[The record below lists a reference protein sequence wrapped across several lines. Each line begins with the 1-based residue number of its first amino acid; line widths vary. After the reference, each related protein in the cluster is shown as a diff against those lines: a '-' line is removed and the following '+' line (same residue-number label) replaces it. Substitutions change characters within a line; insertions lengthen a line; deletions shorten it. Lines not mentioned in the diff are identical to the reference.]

1 MWTAKRGFAFVS
13 RSGPRSQFR
22 QLSARRPASVI
33 VSRSMLSVR
42 PPAFTISGLGTASPP
57 RTILASS
64 LTSNPCARNGEAS
77 ECQGGTVFRASP
89 TTPYLGRCLLAIMHW
104 SK

>member
-1 MWTAKRGFAFVS
+1 LLTS
-13 RSGPRSQFR
+13 I
-22 QLSARRPASVI
+22 ARRPASVM
-33 VSRSMLSVR
+33 VNRNMLGVR
-42 PPAFTISGLGTASPP
+42 PPAFTISGLGTASPA

-77 ECQGGTVFRASP
+77 ERGGGTVFRASP
-89 TTPYLGRCLLAIMHW
+89 TTPHLGRWLLAIMHW